1 METVKVKA
9 WSAEQGDFVL
19 INKDDFDPEKHEL
32 LDEEGAKKAD
42 LNVNQLKEALTAK
55 GIEIPEGAKKADLV
69 SLLEQSK

>member
-9 WSAEQGDFVL
+9 WDPDQGDFVL
-19 INKDDFDPEKHEL
+19 INRDDFDPEKHAL

>member
-9 WSAEQGDFVL
+9 WAAEQGDFVL
-19 INKDDFDPEKHEL
+19 INKDDFDPEKHEFFE
-32 LDEEGAKKAD
+32 DAGAKKAD